1 MLFTQVL
8 LLSGLSLTTAI
19 PTFTAEQTVEQRD
32 TAWTWNEGATPDYTI
47 HVSCNATE
55 RNQLQRALNES
66 TILAQHAK
74 DHIMRFGNSSE
85 TYVKYFG
92 NSSTTAEPAGWF
104 DKLISGDKSGIVFRC
119 DDIDNKCHQDGWA
132 GHWRGEISPDQ
143 TVICPLSFEARWS
156 LEAMCGHGYTVGE
169 MKDSLYFGADLLH
182 RLYHTVKVAEGVVDH
197 YADTQEEILQ
207 LAIDHPEQ
215 AVRNSATLRHFA
227 VEVYAY
233 DIAVPGQGC
242 PGTVPAST
250 ATSASEPAVASSTSS
265 AEAASSTSEA
275 PAATTTEAAP
285 ATTVS
290 SAAAECHT
298 HSDGV
303 VHCA

>member
-1 MLFTQVL
+1 MLI
-8 LLSGLSLTTAI
+8 GLIA
-19 PTFTAEQTVEQRD
+19 
-32 TAWTWNEGATPDYTI
+32 
-47 HVSCNATE
+47 
-55 RNQLQRALNES
+55 
-66 TILAQHAK
+66 
-74 DHIMRFGNSSE
+74 
-85 TYVKYFG
+85 
-92 NSSTTAEPAGWF
+92 
-104 DKLISGDKSGIVFRC
+104 
-119 DDIDNKCHQDGWA
+119 
-132 GHWRGEISPDQ
+132 
-143 TVICPLSFEARWS
+143 
-156 LEAMCGHGYTVGE
+156 
-169 MKDSLYFGADLLH
+169 
-182 RLYHTVKVAEGVVDH
+182 
-197 YADTQEEILQ
+197 QEEILQ